1 MPLIIMSLFLGMYWD
16 EVKDTSSDLIAMFIN
31 GVILYPFEI
40 NGSAKSYA
48 VIKLKKFTHLL
59 SNLPAFL
66 IRESGRCW
74 LISDDPVGSQD
85 KKRQ

>member
-1 MPLIIMSLFLGMYWD
+1 MPPNYNESFLGMYWD

-59 SNLPAFL
+59 
-66 IRESGRCW
+66 
-74 LISDDPVGSQD
+74 
-85 KKRQ
+85 